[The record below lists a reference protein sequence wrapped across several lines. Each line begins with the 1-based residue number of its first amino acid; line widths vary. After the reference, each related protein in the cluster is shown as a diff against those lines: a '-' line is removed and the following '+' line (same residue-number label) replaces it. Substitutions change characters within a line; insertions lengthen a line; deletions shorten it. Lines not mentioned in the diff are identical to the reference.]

1 LSRPSTPPRLKDES
15 DIASAGSKGLYEQNP
30 PSVQLAYGHFDTH
43 NTWIAG
49 SSPAMR
55 PLEALQVLSSY
66 SELTS
71 PTVLKAI
78 ATARLDAAPNAE

>member
-1 LSRPSTPPRLKDES
+1 
-15 DIASAGSKGLYEQNP
+15 
-30 PSVQLAYGHFDTH
+30 
-43 NTWIAG
+43 
-49 SSPAMR
+49 MR